1 MQQQLPFRSGMSVAP
16 PNCDRKEVPQV
27 DLTRTKKFML
37 SAMLVLLLA
46 PLAGCH
52 FNHNHRD
59 RRDWDYRRGDYYRY
73 DRYDRYRDYD
83 RYRYDRDRSRW

>member
-1 MQQQLPFRSGMSVAP
+1 
-16 PNCDRKEVPQV
+16 
-27 DLTRTKKFML
+27 ML

-52 FNHNHRD
+52 YQQRD
-59 RRDWDYRRGDYYRY
+59 YRDYDYRRRSYDRY

-83 RYRYDRDRSRW
+83 RYRYDRDRWRW